1 MNTSSGRTVPTEQ
14 LFEFA
19 AGVGELALAVSEPGF
34 SYATRFMRLSEFIE
48 QWVSHH

>member
-1 MNTSSGRTVPTEQ
+1 MVPTEQ

-34 SYATRFMRLSEFIE
+34 SYAARFMRLSEFIE